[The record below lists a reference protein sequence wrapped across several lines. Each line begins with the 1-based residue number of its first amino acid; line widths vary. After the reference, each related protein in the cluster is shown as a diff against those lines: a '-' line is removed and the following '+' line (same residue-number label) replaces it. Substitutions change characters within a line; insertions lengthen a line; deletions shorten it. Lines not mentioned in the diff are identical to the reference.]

1 MNFVNALEV
10 ERQSGRLKTRLLI
23 GQLVIMA
30 IMAFGWSAA
39 PSQITL
45 HYPPDLRQ
53 GATMKIGEISD
64 AEIYL
69 FAEYISQQLNNW
81 PNNGEK
87 DYQLR
92 IRSLRPYFTPEY
104 QANLQLDYDHRK
116 KQGELRKRVRN
127 WSPVPGTTYD
137 DSFVEKIGAHGWVVW
152 LDVQIREYVSG
163 GKVKEIVL
171 KVPMRVVSYDV
182 NRETNP
188 WGLALDGPGQYNPR
202 VVEIKS
208 K

>member
-1 MNFVNALEV
+1 MNFLNALEA

-23 GQLVIMA
+23 GQLAIMA

-39 PSQITL
+39 PNQITL
-45 HYPPDLRQ
+45 HYPPDLRS
-53 GATMKIGEISD
+53 GATMKIGEISE
-64 AEIYL
+64 AEVYL

-87 DYQLR
+87 DYQSR
-92 IRSLRPYFTPEY
+92 ISTLRPYFTPEY
-104 QANLQLDYDHRK
+104 QTNLQHDYDKRK

-137 DSFVEKIGAHGWVVW
+137 DSFVEKIGAHGWLVW

-171 KVPMRVVSYDV
+171 KVPMRVISYDV

-202 VVEIKS
+202 IVEIKS
-208 K
+208 

>member
-1 MNFVNALEV
+1 MNFLNALEN
-10 ERQSGRLKTRLLI
+10 ERQIGRLKTRLLI
-23 GQLVIMA
+23 GQLAIMA

-39 PSQITL
+39 PNQITL
-45 HYPPDLRQ
+45 HYPPDLRS
-53 GATMKIGEISD
+53 GATMKIGEISE
-64 AEIYL
+64 AEVYL

-87 DYQLR
+87 DYQSR
-92 IRSLRPYFTPEY
+92 ISTLRPYFTPEY
-104 QANLQLDYDHRK
+104 QTNLQHDYDKRK

-137 DSFVEKIGAHGWVVW
+137 DSFVEKIGAHGWLVW

-171 KVPMRVVSYDV
+171 KVPMRVISYDV

-202 VVEIKS
+202 IVEIKS
-208 K
+208 